1 MTENLSLRPYRPEE
15 FERACE
21 IRNLTHE
28 GSRERFR
35 KGFSSSGSWSDHYQ
49 HLALDLDGEL
59 VGDVQLRKCDFTR
72 PQGAWDMGIEI
83 APELQGKGLGTRALG
98 LVAEYAFCNGAHRV
112 EGSTDES
119 NIAMR
124 RAFEKAEWKF
134 EGILKALF
142 VEDEVPHDYYSFAIT
157 KFA

>member
-35 KGFSSSGSWSDHYQ
+35 KGFSFSGSWSDHYQ

-98 LVAEYAFCNGAHRV
+98 LVAEYAFSNGAHRV

-119 NIAMR
+119 NIAVM
-124 RAFEKAEWKF
+124 RAFEKAE
-134 EGILKALF
+134 
-142 VEDEVPHDYYSFAIT
+142 
-157 KFA
+157 